1 MESDDKRLIA
11 ALSIHAGNLRLAAM
25 AALDLLENPDAEP
38 EDADAVIA
46 QLRDVLGFVDSP
58 DDSRL

>member
-1 MESDDKRLIA
+1 MENDDKRLIA

-38 EDADAVIA
+38 EMADAVTA
-46 QLRDVLGFVDSP
+46 QLRSVLGFVDSP
-58 DDSRL
+58 DNSDL